1 MILLLKTKG
10 TQMLFFY
17 NKVDKKRRKCLQLFY
32 YTNSNIHIKY
42 YINKFL
48 QIKPEYTLEY
58 KPLPW
63 RLYNECTVII
73 LSVI

>member
-10 TQMLFFY
+10 TQVLFFY
-17 NKVDKKRRKCLQLFY
+17 NEVDKKRRKCLQPFY

-58 KPLPW
+58 KLLLW

-73 LSVI
+73 LSGI